1 MESKLVLVLGKNE
14 IVREGL
20 RRILVDQFFRVEA
33 MTPEQAVSAELS
45 AEDNPHLVIVDA
57 ASNTES
63 IETCRTLR
71 ERFPS
76 ARLVLMGDNHGIDN
90 IAAAFAAG
98 VDGYLIKAIPCEPL
112 VGALKLILMGEK
124 IVPSQTV
131 DALVDPRSRF
141 TCGNREAMRAGAN
154 LSDRELEIL
163 ECLILGEANKLISR
177 RLTITEATV
186 KVHVKAILRK
196 LRVQNRTQA
205 AIWAVNRGL
214 VTQAAP
220 PALQAA
226 IQH

>member
-1 MESKLVLVLGKNE
+1 MEGSLILVLGRNE

-20 RRILVDQFFRVEA
+20 KRILVDQFFRVEA
-33 MTPEQAVSAELS
+33 MTPEQALSTGVSGDCE
-45 AEDNPHLVIVDA
+45 PHLIIVDG

-63 IETCRTLR
+63 IETCRSLR
-71 ERFPS
+71 ERYPS
-76 ARLVLMGDNHGIDN
+76 ARLVLMGESHGIDN

-154 LSDRELEIL
+154 LSDREIEIL
-163 ECLILGEANKLISR
+163 ECLIMGEANKLISR

-214 VTQAAP
+214 GQTAR
-220 PALQAA
+220 PALQPT
-226 IQH
+226 HH